1 MARYEDSVL
10 GKLSANLQQQAEILK
25 KLSEQKGKGRL
36 DTQELETTGYIV
48 IISLSV
54 FNY

>member
-25 KLSEQKGKGRL
+25 NLSEQKGKGRL
-36 DTQELETTGYIV
+36 DIYARARDNRLYSYHIT
-48 IISLSV
+48 
-54 FNY
+54 